1 VAGASSRGPLL
12 TRIDT
17 LLADDAR
24 EPHSA
29 GDDTLSQPAPPPQ
42 VDEVEDAEFV
52 RMAGD
57 AQYTKYVRQIRIDWR
72 EATGCAL
79 TRLLPSLSCSISPRS
94 HVRQQE
100 G

>member
-1 VAGASSRGPLL
+1 
-12 TRIDT
+12 
-17 LLADDAR
+17 
-24 EPHSA
+24 
-29 GDDTLSQPAPPPQ
+29 
-42 VDEVEDAEFV
+42 VEDAEFV